1 MKGFFPLGSYSKPLA
16 LKIGIESAVLL
27 FELIKDFGSTPF
39 KIYDDYGR
47 SIGIETIS
55 WSREKLINNKLI
67 KPYDP
72 KFFTS
77 DLFIIDYEYLDM
89 FIKDEAWVETKKISN
104 DCLNACKKWIAYLK
118 KKGYSKDL
126 GQFLNEVESKDE
138 MDLCYAIQYSI
149 DNGYKSLFF
158 QDSKRVNQRSRIN
171 TTGDKTDSD
180 KGRDY
185 SGLIKKAGS

>member
-1 MKGFFPLGSYSKPLA
+1 MKNFFPLGSYSRPLA
-16 LKIGIESAVLL
+16 LKIGVESAVLL
-27 FELIKDFGSTPF
+27 FELIKDFGSSPF
-39 KIYDDYGR
+39 KVYDDYGR
-47 SIGIETIS
+47 SLGIETIS
-55 WSREKLINNKLI
+55 WSKEKLINNKLI
-67 KPYDP
+67 KPSN
-72 KFFTS
+72 S
-77 DLFIIDYEYLDM
+77 DLFVIDYEYLDM
-89 FIKDEAWVETKKISN
+89 FIKDEVWAETKKVSN
-104 DCLNACKKWIAYLK
+104 DYINACKRWITYLK

-138 MDLCYAIQYSI
+138 MDLIYSIQYSI

-185 SGLIKKAGS
+185 SRLVKKAGS

>member
-1 MKGFFPLGSYSKPLA
+1 MKNFFPLGSYSRPLA
-16 LKIGIESAVLL
+16 LKIGVESAVLL
-27 FELIKDFGSTPF
+27 FELIKDFGSSPF
-39 KIYDDYGR
+39 KVYDDYGR
-47 SIGIETIS
+47 SLGIETIS
-55 WSREKLINNKLI
+55 WSKEKLINNKLI
-67 KPYDP
+67 KPSN
-72 KFFTS
+72 S
-77 DLFIIDYEYLDM
+77 DLFVIDYEYLDM
-89 FIKDEAWVETKKISN
+89 FIKDEVWAETKKVSN
-104 DCLNACKKWIAYLK
+104 DYINACKRWITYLK

-138 MDLCYAIQYSI
+138 MDLIYSIQYSI

-185 SGLIKKAGS
+185 SRLVKKADRKSVV